1 MSTPEKIVED
11 ILVALRATQGKSA
24 TALITGDS
32 FQLPRLIPSGDGGT
46 IQITKEIDDH
56 ISRLAHELKTTRP
69 NLARNVKD
77 AEWQSWVRSS
87 IGPLLAKTPLSGA
100 LAKKAIPLFNKLD
113 GALNGIVANLSPI
126 EHAFGTSLF
135 SNSDVPTFSIGP
147 VTFEPREVWLDRK
160 TAEGEVT
167 AVSQRRVKRIWTGGR
182 VGPRKDNRDK
192 LREGDI
198 VKAIGPCQYVCT
210 VKLSAAFASDAGL
223 ETALTAA
230 RLALACAALT
240 FETPSGALLGFNL
253 LYDGP
258 IHRQSALTF
267 IPGKIVF
274 SGSRFNRR
282 PTGPLVRAKDWQAEL
297 TRLADMFA
305 ACGEVLNNLVDPS
318 RTTPRPELLEALLQA
333 LIWFEKGCRETGD
346 LMATVGFAASLDA
359 LGKGT
364 KTKGILT
371 VLETRLGIKRTDRI
385 NPQGPTFQS
394 LLDTI
399 YSEGRSRTIHGTS
412 QKIGYDWTSIGG
424 RRSTLHGSPLSPVLL
439 TSHRHPQPPKQM
451 ISRNRPIAAQHPQRQ
466 TIERGGRACKSE
478 ASRAERRIA
487 SSVSSLQQQV
497 DLGGRKCV
505 QARPHGRSSNGIFWR
520 ERKTIGN
527 PVILYW
533 CIDAPVCNTA
543 LPRVVHAEEIRLREF
558 SACC

>member
-1 MSTPEKIVED
+1 M
-11 ILVALRATQGKSA
+11 ATQGKSA
-24 TALITGDS
+24 SALLKGDS

-56 ISRLAHELKTTRP
+56 ITRLARELKTKRP
-69 NLARNVKD
+69 ALARNIKD
-77 AEWQSWVRSS
+77 GEWRNWVRSS
-87 IGPLLAKTPLSGA
+87 IGPLLAKTSFLS
-100 LAKKAIPLFNKLD
+100 LQTAKQAQSLLKKLD
-113 GALNGIVANLSPI
+113 NALNGIVTNLNPV
-126 EHAFGTSLF
+126 EYAFGTSFF
-135 SNSDVPTFSIGP
+135 SNSDVPPFTIGP

-160 TAEGEVT
+160 AAEAEVT
-167 AVSQRRVKRIWTGGR
+167 AVTQRRVKRIWAGGR
-182 VGPRKDNRDK
+182 VGPRKNKRDK

-240 FETPSGALLGFNL
+240 FETPSVALQGFNL
-253 LYDGP
+253 HYDGP

-267 IPGKIVF
+267 VPGKIIL
-274 SGSRFNRR
+274 SGSRLSRR
-282 PTGPLVRAKDWQAEL
+282 PTGPLIRANDWQAEL

-305 ACGEVLNNLVDPS
+305 ACGEVLNNLVDPA
-318 RTTPRPELLEALLQA
+318 RNTPRPELLEALLQA
-333 LIWFEKGCRETGD
+333 LIWFEKGCREVGD

-371 VLETRLGIKRTDRI
+371 VLEARLGIKRTDPI

-412 QKIGYDWTSIGG
+412 QKIGYDWANTRG
-424 RRSTLHGSPLSPVLL
+424 
-439 TSHRHPQPPKQM
+439 
-451 ISRNRPIAAQHPQRQ
+451 IAEQLARY
-466 TIERGGRACKSE
+466 ALV
-478 ASRAERRIA
+478 ASFDHVARTPAATRTD
-487 SSVSSLQQQV
+487 
-497 DLGGRKCV
+497 DLK
-505 QARPHGRSSNGIFWR
+505 
-520 ERKTIGN
+520 K
-527 PVILYW
+527 
-533 CIDAPVCNTA
+533 
-543 LPRVVHAEEIRLREF
+543 
-558 SACC
+558 